1 MRVSPHVLLLE
12 DLPDT
17 QSWLS
22 GIVLEVAPQA
32 ELAVAGTLQEARALL
47 GTQSWALVL
56 VDLGLPDG
64 SGVSF
69 LRELRARFPEVPAIV
84 TTIYDDDDNLFGALA
99 AGASGYLLKSQP
111 RALLVQ
117 QLALQRRGHVPIS
130 SSIARRLMAHF
141 RQVSRGAGSLQET
154 ELTPREI
161 EVLELIA
168 QGLRTRE
175 VAGRLGLTE
184 YTVTTYIRELYDKL
198 GVGNRAEAAR
208 AAARLV
214 LRQP

>member
-1 MRVSPHVLLLE
+1 MHILILE

-17 QSWLS
+17 QDWLS
-22 GIVLEVAPQA
+22 GIVREVEPQA
-32 ELAVAGTLQEARALL
+32 ELATAGSLQAARALL
-47 GTQSWALVL
+47 NVQPWALML
-56 VDLGLPDG
+56 IDLGLPDG

-130 SSIARRLMAHF
+130 PSIARRLMAHF
-141 RQVSRGAGSLQET
+141 RQQAARAAKAGEIGLTRRET
-154 ELTPREI
+154 EVLTL
-161 EVLELIA
+161 VA

-175 VAGRLGLTE
+175 VAAQLGLSE
-184 YTVTTYIRELYDKL
+184 YTVTTYIREMYDKL
-198 GVGNRAEAAR
+198 GIGNRAEAAR
-208 AAARLV
+208 AASSLGLTR
-214 LRQP
+214 R